1 MKIVCNTHNGSIR
14 YEGGIIILKS
24 KLVTSKSKDIN
35 KIKKIFKGSFPKEER
50 MPFFLML
57 LLTKIQSMEFISFYD
72 GDTLCGFVYMVS
84 NQNVTF
90 IIYLAV
96 DEELRS
102 KGYGSCII
110 SDVQKLYPNNKIV
123 LYIDQSDVEA
133 LDKEQRI
140 KRKNFYIRNNFK
152 ESGYLVQST
161 PKVLQEVLVKNGDF
175 IESEFLQALKE
186 CSNGMLKANLK
197 KKL

>member
-1 MKIVCNTHNGSIR
+1 M
-14 YEGGIIILKS
+14 ILKS
-24 KLVTSKSKDIN
+24 KMVTNKSKDIN
-35 KIKKIFKGSFPKEER
+35 KIKKIFKYSFPKEER
-50 MPFFLML
+50 MPFFMML
-57 LLTKIQSMEFISFYD
+57 LLTKMQSMEFISFYD
-72 GDTLCGFVYMVS
+72 GETLCGFVYMVS

-110 SDVQKLYPNNKIV
+110 SKVQKMYPNNKIV
-123 LYIDQSDVEA
+123 LYIDEYDIQA

-140 KRKNFYIRNNFK
+140 KRKNFYLRNNFK

-161 PKVLQEVLVKNGDF
+161 PKVCQEVLVKNGDF
-175 IESEFLQALKE
+175 VESEFIQALKK
-186 CSNGMLKANLK
+186 CSNGMLKANFK
-197 KKL
+197 KKI